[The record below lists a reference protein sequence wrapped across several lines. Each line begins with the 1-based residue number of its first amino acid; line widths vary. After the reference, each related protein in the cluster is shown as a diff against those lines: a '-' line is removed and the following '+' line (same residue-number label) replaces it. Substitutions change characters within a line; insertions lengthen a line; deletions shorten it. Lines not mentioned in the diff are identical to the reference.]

1 MNSFTFRISL
11 AASLLI
17 LLSLVGALPTRSD
30 SARTP
35 FNQALEQAGDRTRK
49 PHTRS
54 GLKPLSYRSP
64 GATHK
69 LLLPADDPELEQQLL
84 SMRVVRKLKKYRA
97 YSVAEVG
104 DAELGSLDAATLERA
119 SLRDDLNLVLLRR
132 GQLDTTGPAPII
144 SDELRQ
150 PETATRALH
159 LVQLFGPPTTDSFQA
174 IAATGAK
181 IVGYIP
187 NNTYLVWTTG
197 SQRQQLHALR
207 GSANGSTVIQ
217 WDGPY
222 HPAYKLDP
230 RINVESVE
238 QIRVSIQI
246 LDSPE
251 SDNTVALV
259 KSIANTVLMREFRA
273 SGAIHIKVLA
283 ESFKLKELAKAPDVL
298 GIEPWYKVKLMD
310 ERADQIAAGA
320 LSFDTVNNVQ
330 VSHPTSPGYLA
341 FLNSVGFNSNFDF
354 SVDVGDT
361 GLDVGSVAPAI
372 VHPDFL
378 DAAGAS
384 RVAYLHDFTNDSHPS
399 DPSIL
404 PTHDSQGHGT
414 INASIMGGFNNKT
427 GSAYVDAQG
436 FQYGLGVAPFVR
448 VGVSKLFDDGGSF
461 GNFAYPD
468 YTGQAYRAGARIQNN
483 SWGLFCDALCNAYGG
498 FTSSG
503 ALVDDAQVFDGLVR
517 DADLDTPG
525 NQSMTILFASGN
537 DGDLNISSVSIPGTA
552 KNVITVG
559 ASENVRTDGTDGC
572 AVKNSDADNG
582 QDVVFFSGYGPVQD
596 GRRKPDLVAPGTHM
610 EGAATQDKIY
620 AAAAAKDISVCN
632 KYFPP
637 GQTLYTWSSGTSHST
652 PVVSGAAALAFQ
664 WLKTT
669 LGAEPSPA
677 LVKSFILNSTSYMNG
692 AFGGDSLPG
701 AHQGWGLLDIG
712 RMFESTS
719 RILYDESPS
728 RTFTESGGAP
738 VETTGVIADPT
749 KEFRVMLVWTDP
761 PGDWATNAPYV
772 NQLNLEVVVG
782 GVAYSGNHFSK
793 QYSMAGGQQDFVNN
807 VQGVRLPAGTTGPFV
822 IRVRPTVIAGD
833 GVPGNGSPLDQDF
846 ALVVSNGRET
856 AIPVLTVDS
865 AGDVSAGVTVQHS
878 SGTTDSSLIAGESA
892 KIVVT
897 VKNQSQTASA
907 SIQAALLALSG
918 SQNSSTFPNILA
930 GQTGT
935 NAAPFQ
941 IQVPSGLRCG
951 SVSTLQ
957 LQLDTNAGRFTL
969 PVRVQVGR
977 PTNGGSAQTL
987 LFDDVDNSTV
997 KWKSKGG
1004 FGPVS
1009 GTAKSG
1015 TMSFHTQDAGKTK
1028 NDSQQSQLFMK
1039 KGFVIPANAGQVRL
1053 SFFQIFNFE
1062 PGYDGGVLELSA
1074 DDGDYQDAGS
1084 LILVGGYD
1092 GAVTEK
1098 SNNPLGSRFA
1108 WTARGRPGVF
1118 SQVVVDLSDFAGK
1131 RVRLRFVAGFD
1142 DATGIANGYTGW
1154 FIDDILVTAVMYSC
1168 GQAQSA
1174 DQTIMTEPE
1183 GRGPGKVARI
1193 RQRIE

>member
-1 MNSFTFRISL
+1 MKSFILRISL

-30 SARTP
+30 SARAQ
-35 FNQALEQAGDRTRK
+35 FNQTLEHAGDRTRK
-49 PHTRS
+49 THSRS
-54 GLKPLSYRSP
+54 GLKPLSYRSQ

-69 LLLPADDPELEQQLL
+69 LVLPADDPELEQQLL
-84 SMRVVRKLKKYRA
+84 SMRVVRKLKKYRT

-104 DAELGSLDAATLERA
+104 DAELGLLDAATLERA
-119 SLRDDLNLVLLRR
+119 SLRDDLNLVLLKR
-132 GQLDTTGPAPII
+132 GQLDTTGPAPLI

-150 PETATRALH
+150 PETASRALH
-159 LVQLFGPPTTDSFQA
+159 LVQLFGPPTTESLQK
-174 IAATGAK
+174 ITATGAK

-187 NNTYLVWTTG
+187 NNTYLVWTTR
-197 SQRQQLHALR
+197 SQREQLHAIKLSAQ
-207 GSANGSTVIQ
+207 GSSTIQ

-222 HPAYKLDP
+222 HPAYKVDPHIDLD
-230 RINVESVE
+230 SAK

-246 LDSPE
+246 LDTPDSG
-251 SDNTVALV
+251 NTLALV
-259 KSIANTVLMREFRA
+259 KSIANTVLMHEFRA
-273 SGAIHIKVLA
+273 SGALHIKVLA
-283 ESFKLKELAKAPDVL
+283 ESYKLKDLAKASDIL
-298 GIEPWYKVKLMD
+298 SIEPWFEIKPMD
-310 ERADQIAAGA
+310 ERADQIVAGA
-320 LSFDTVNNVQ
+320 LSSDIVNNIQ
-330 VSHPTSPGYLA
+330 VSHPTAPGYLA
-341 FLNSVGFNSNFDF
+341 FLNSVGFNTDFDF
-354 SVDVGDT
+354 AVDFGDT
-361 GLDVGSVAPAI
+361 GLDVGSADSAK

-378 DAAGAS
+378 NAGGTS
-384 RVAYLHDFTNDSHPS
+384 RVAYLNDFTQDSHPNNQT
-399 DPSIL
+399 IL
-404 PTHDSQGHGT
+404 PAHDPTGHGT
-414 INASIMGGFNNKT
+414 INASIMGGFNNKP
-427 GSAYVDAQG
+427 GSAFADATG
-436 FQYGLGVAPFVR
+436 FQYGLGVAPFAR
-448 VGVSKLFDDGGSF
+448 IGVSKIFRDDLSF
-461 GNFAYPD
+461 GNFAYPEF
-468 YTGQAYRAGARIQNN
+468 TARAYAGGARISNN
-483 SWGLFCDALCNAYGG
+483 SWGSSCSDICNSYGAAD
-498 FTSSG
+498 F
-503 ALVDDAQVFDGLVR
+503 DDAQVFDALVR
-517 DADLDTPG
+517 DADFSMPG
-525 NQSMTILFASGN
+525 NQGMTILFASGN
-537 DGDLNISSVSIPGTA
+537 EGDINTPSVAIPGTA

-559 ASENVRTDGTDGC
+559 ISENVRTDGTDGC
-572 AVKNSDADNG
+572 GLRNSDADNA
-582 QDVVFFSGYGPVQD
+582 QDVVFFSGYGPLQD
-596 GRRKPDLVAPGTHM
+596 GRAKPDLVAPGSHM
-610 EGAATQDKIY
+610 EGAATQDKDY
-620 AAAAAKDISVCN
+620 AAASPGDIGVCN

-652 PVVSGAAALAFQ
+652 PLVSGAAALAFQ

-669 LGAEPSPA
+669 LGHEPSPA
-677 LVKSFILNSTSYMNG
+677 LVKSFILNSTSYLTG

-728 RTFTESGGAP
+728 RTFTESGGSP

-761 PGDWATNAPYV
+761 PGNSGTNAPYV

-782 GVAYSGNHFSK
+782 GVVYSGNHFSK
-793 QYSMAGGQQDFVNN
+793 QYSTAGGQKDFINN

-833 GVPGNGSPLDQDF
+833 GVPGNGGPLDQDF
-846 ALVVSNGRET
+846 ALVVTNGGES

-878 SGTTDSSLIAGESA
+878 NGTTDSSLIAGELA

-897 VKNQSQTASA
+897 VKNQSLNAAA
-907 SIQAALLALSG
+907 SIQAASLALSG
-918 SQNSSTFPNILA
+918 SQNSSTFQNILA

-935 NAAPFQ
+935 NATPFQ

-951 SVSTLQ
+951 SVATLQ

-977 PTNGGSAQTL
+977 PTTAGGPAETL
-987 LFDDVDNSTV
+987 VFDDVDNSTV

-1015 TMSFHTQDAGKTK
+1015 TMSFHTQDAGKDR
-1028 NDSQQSQLFMK
+1028 NESQQSQLFMK

-1053 SFFQIFNFE
+1053 SFFHIFNFE
-1062 PGYDGGVLELSA
+1062 PGYDGGVLEISA

-1092 GAVTEK
+1092 GKVTET

-1131 RVRLRFVAGFD
+1131 RVRLRFLAGFD
-1142 DATGIANGYTGW
+1142 DATGVADGYTGW
-1154 FIDDILVTAVMYSC
+1154 FIDDIQVTAVMYSC

-1174 DQTIMTEPE
+1174 DQTFMTEPD
-1183 GRGPGKVARI
+1183 GRGPKKVTRI
-1193 RQRIE
+1193 RRRIE